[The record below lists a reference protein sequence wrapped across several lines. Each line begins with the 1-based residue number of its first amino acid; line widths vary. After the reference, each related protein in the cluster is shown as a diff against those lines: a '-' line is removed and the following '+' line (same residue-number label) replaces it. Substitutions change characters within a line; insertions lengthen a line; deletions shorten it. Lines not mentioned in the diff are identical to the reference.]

1 MVLWQPARPTQDAVF
16 HMVQFH
22 QALSKPDEFIKFRFT
37 NEIMI
42 VEVEKLHIICVF
54 LFYIVNC
61 YDKVMKAIGCCC
73 YSRSDILPVP
83 HILVMSVS
91 LCASA
96 LSNEQWIINNT
107 SN

>member
-1 MVLWQPARPTQDAVF
+1 MSKYKNMVLWQPAKPTQDAVF

-22 QALSKPDEFIKFRFT
+22 RALSKPDEFIKFRFT

-42 VEVEKLHIICVF
+42 VEVEKLYIIWVF
-54 LFYIVNC
+54 LFYKVNC
-61 YDKVMKAIGCCC
+61 YDKDMKAIGCCC
-73 YSRSDILPVP
+73 YSRSDIILPVP

-96 LSNEQWIINNT
+96 
-107 SN
+107 